1 MMGHRL
7 RIKGNG
13 THMKGLRTTFACIAL
28 LFGGHASVV
37 KAAGNGGSDA
47 TNSDHRAII
56 EIRVDDGAPR
66 RLVAPGA
73 MVKGALR
80 FVGEHEDPAGDFKIA
95 WNWTAD
101 LDPTGDARLD
111 GKASIHNLTA
121 DRHVYDLRAAF
132 LLNPVISN
140 ASKLGGSVR
149 VTLEMDQAGGVIDV
163 PMGESLWEIGLD
175 EASARR
181 LHTGPFMM
189 GGGGAGTAVA
199 DSNFGAPWPGFD
211 APAIERGFTMRHH
224 GRITSGDKAIFETA
238 LVIGGDPEHFVQRR
252 DVESPV
258 RVGGGDTGRRVIE
271 LGRTNSN
278 RGIRSNKRNRGR
290 GTAAPGRGISVSK
303 TGRKR
308 SGSTKI
314 TPRS

>member
-1 MMGHRL
+1 
-7 RIKGNG
+7 
-13 THMKGLRTTFACIAL
+13 MKGLPTTFACITL
-28 LFGGHASVV
+28 LFGGLASVV
-37 KAAGNGGSDA
+37 TAAGNAAADSTA
-47 TNSDHRAII
+47 SDHRAIV
-56 EIRVDDGAPR
+56 EIRVDDEAPR
-66 RLVAPGA
+66 RLVATGT
-73 MVKGALR
+73 MIKGALR
-80 FVGEHEDPAGDFKIA
+80 FVGEHEDPSGTFKIT

-101 LDPTGDARLD
+101 LDPTGNARLD

-121 DRHVYDLRAAF
+121 ERHVYDMRAAF
-132 LLNPVISN
+132 LLDPVISN

-175 EASARR
+175 ETSARR

-224 GRITSGDKAIFETA
+224 GRITSGDKAIFETI

-258 RVGGGDTGRRVIE
+258 RVDGTGSGRRVIE
-271 LGRTNSN
+271 LGRTNSS
-278 RGIRSNKRNRGR
+278 RGIGSTRQNRSRG
-290 GTAAPGRGISVSK
+290 AASPSRGISVSK
-303 TGRKR
+303 TGRKSKA
-308 SGSTKI
+308 SGKNTSR
-314 TPRS
+314 P